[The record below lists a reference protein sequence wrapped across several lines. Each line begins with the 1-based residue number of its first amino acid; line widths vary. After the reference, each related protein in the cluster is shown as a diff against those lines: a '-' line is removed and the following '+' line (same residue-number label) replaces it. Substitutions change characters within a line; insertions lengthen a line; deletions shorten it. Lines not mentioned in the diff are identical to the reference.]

1 MAKVSYVITLLR
13 TEWFSGI
20 PAVALLCV
28 ALAWFLIFNTW
39 LMTIDVREHR
49 LPNRLTAA
57 LFLGAS
63 ILLGAST
70 LLAPADSVL
79 SGRIGSTFIGGVGYC
94 AVMFL
99 FHLVTRGGIGMGD
112 VKLAAGLGLYTGF
125 LGVEAV
131 LAGFVLAFVLGGVQ
145 AVVLMI
151 ARRATRR
158 TRIAFGPAMI
168 LGALLV
174 LLR

>member
-1 MAKVSYVITLLR
+1 MAKVSHVITLLR
-13 TEWFSGI
+13 TEWFSGT
-20 PAVALLCV
+20 PAVMLLCV
-28 ALAWFLIFNTW
+28 ALAWFLIINTW
-39 LMTIDVREHR
+39 LVTVDVRAHR

-57 LFLGAS
+57 LFLGAG

-70 LLAPADSVL
+70 LLAPAESVL
-79 SGRIGSTFIGGVGYC
+79 NGRIGNTLLGGVGYC

-99 FHLVTRGGIGMGD
+99 LHLVTRGGIGMGD

-125 LGVEAV
+125 LGFEAM

-145 AVVLMI
+145 AVVLLI